1 MAEPMDARA
10 FIDLLPLPAMLVD
23 QERFISGANGP
34 ATRLLAG
41 PPQERAADASGRT
54 GLTGRHYLSVLR
66 QPAIVERIEA
76 CLEQGRRGTARFTRQ
91 LAGERQEFRLSMAPL
106 GETGAALLI
115 FEDITP
121 FAEARRMRSE
131 FVANVSH
138 ELRTPLTALQGFI
151 ETLQGP
157 ARDDPAARARFLEIM
172 AREAGR
178 MDRLIEDL
186 LSLSRVEDRESQRPR
201 GRVELCALIGE
212 QIAALEPAAAA
223 RAVRIRT
230 EGLAE
235 PLEIPGDGD
244 QLRQVFANLLDNA
257 IKYGAEG
264 GEVCLRLHR
273 RDYITALRGPG
284 VEIDITDQGEGI
296 PAHQIG
302 RLTER
307 FYRIDKHRSR
317 DMGGTGLGLAI
328 VKHILNRHRG
338 RLRIASEPG
347 RGSTFS
353 VLLPLG

>member
-1 MAEPMDARA
+1 MDAEYL
-10 FIDLLPLPAMLVD
+10 IGLLPLPAMVIG
-23 QERFISGANGP
+23 QERFIGGMNPP
-34 ATRLLAG
+34 AARLLG
-41 PPQERAADASGRT
+41 E
-54 GLTGRHYLSVLR
+54 GLAGRHYMAVLR

-76 CLEQGRRGTARFTRQ
+76 CLKRGEAGSAQFSRR
-91 LAGERQEFRLSMAPL
+91 LAGQVQEFRLTIAPL
-106 GETGAALLI
+106 EQAAQRAALLM

-121 FAEARRMRSE
+121 FEEARRMRSE

-157 ARDDPAARARFLEIM
+157 ARDDPRARARFLEIM
-172 AREAGR
+172 AREAER
-178 MDRLIEDL
+178 MNRLIEDL
-186 LSLSRVEDRESQRPR
+186 LSLSRVEDRENQRPR
-201 GRVELCALIGE
+201 ESVELCGLIRE
-212 QIAALEPAAAA
+212 QVAALEPAAAR
-223 RAVRIRT
+223 RAVRIRS
-230 EGLAE
+230 EGLGQA
-235 PLEIPGDGD
+235 LELPGDGD

-264 GEVCLRLHR
+264 GEVRLRLR
-273 RDYITALRGPG
+273 RRQHVAALRGPG
-284 VEIDITDQGEGI
+284 VQIDISDQGEGI

-307 FYRIDKHRSR
+307 FYRIDTHRSR

-347 RGSTFS
+347 KGSTFT
-353 VLLPLG
+353 VFLPLG